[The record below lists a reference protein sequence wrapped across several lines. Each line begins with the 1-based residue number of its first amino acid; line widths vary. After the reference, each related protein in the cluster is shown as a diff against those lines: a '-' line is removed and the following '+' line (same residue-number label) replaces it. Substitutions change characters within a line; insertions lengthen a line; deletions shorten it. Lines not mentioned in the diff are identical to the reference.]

1 MAGVRAR
8 QKEKTRRAL
17 IDAALNQLSAEISF
31 SSLSLREVAREAQIA
46 PTSFYR
52 HFQNMEELGL
62 TLVDEGGLALRQLL
76 RQSRQR
82 IDSGGSIIRVSLE
95 TFIYFVT
102 HHSSIFRLLLQE
114 RSGTSREFRD
124 AVAREIDHFKS
135 ELADYLMAERSMPRR
150 LAELQSDAI
159 VRVVF
164 SAGADALDLE
174 DDAKLRL
181 MEQTIVQVRMVARGA
196 QTFMGDDQIL
206 PASVH
211 IPAKP
216 DHSS

>member
-95 TFIYFVT
+95 TFMYFVT
-102 HHSSIFRLLLQE
+102 NHSSVFRLLLQE

-135 ELADYLMAERSMPRR
+135 ELSDYLVAERELPR
-150 LAELQSDAI
+150 LIAELQSDAV

-164 SAGADALDLE
+164 SAGADALDLDE
-174 DDAKLRL
+174 TQCELL
-181 MEQTIVQVRMVARGA
+181 MEQTIVQVRMIIRGA
-196 QTFMGDDQIL
+196 ATFMDDIQTL

-216 DHSS
+216 DRSS